1 MSLVLTEEQELL
13 QETAREFVKER
24 SPVAKLRELRD
35 TQDPVGFS
43 RELWKEM
50 AELGWAGI
58 VFPEEYGGAGL
69 GYAELGLVLEE
80 CGRQLVAEPFL
91 STILLGGNAV
101 LLAGNET
108 QRKDVLP
115 AVCGGERILALAH
128 QETTRHDPYR
138 VTLRAEADGE
148 GYRLSGEKVFVL
160 DGHVADQL
168 VVVARTSEEVQSRE
182 GLSLFLVDAHAKGVS
197 ITRTHMVDS
206 RNAARIRFEGLE
218 LDRSALLGEVGRA
231 AVVLDR
237 VFDRA
242 TIGLC
247 AEMLGG
253 IQEAFD
259 RTLAFL
265 KEREQFGVPIGS
277 FQALKHR
284 AGEMFCQIELTRS
297 VVLEALRAL
306 DEERA
311 DAPELASLAKAR
323 CADTYF
329 LVGNEAVQMHGGIGV
344 TDESE
349 IGFFLKRA
357 RVAQMTLGDAAY
369 QRDRFARLRGF

>member
-1 MSLVLTEEQELL
+1 MGLVLTEEQELL
-13 QETAREFVKER
+13 QQTARDFVQER

-35 TQDPVGFS
+35 AHDPVGFS

-50 AELGWAGI
+50 AELGWVGI
-58 VFPEEYGGAGL
+58 VFPEEYGGADL

-91 STILLGGNAV
+91 STVLLGGNAV

-115 AVCGGERILALAH
+115 SVCTGERILALAL
-128 QETTRHDPYR
+128 QESSRHDPYR
-138 VTLRAEADGE
+138 IALRAEASGE
-148 GYRLSGEKVFVL
+148 GYRLSGEKLFVL

-168 VVVARTSEEVQSRE
+168 VVVARTSGEISDRK
-182 GLSLFLVDAHAKGVS
+182 GISLFLVNADAKGVS
-197 ITRTHMVDS
+197 TTRTHMVDS
-206 RNAARIRFEGLE
+206 RNAARVRFDGLE
-218 LDRSALLGEVGRA
+218 LDRSALLGEVDRGVA
-231 AVVLDR
+231 VLDR
-237 VFDRA
+237 VLDRA
-242 TIGLC
+242 ASGLC

-253 IQEAFD
+253 VQEAFD
-259 RTLAFL
+259 RTLAYL
-265 KEREQFGVPIGS
+265 REREQFGVPIGS

-284 AGEMFCQIELTRS
+284 AGVMFCQIELARTI
-297 VVLEALRAL
+297 VMEALRAL
-306 DEERA
+306 DEERG
-311 DAPELASLAKAR
+311 DAPQLASAAKAR
-323 CADTYF
+323 CADAYF

-369 QRDRFARLRGF
+369 HRDRFASLRGF

>member
-1 MSLVLTEEQELL
+1 MGLVLTEEQELL
-13 QETAREFVKER
+13 QQTAREFVKER

-35 TQDPVGFS
+35 SQDRVGFS

-50 AELGWAGI
+50 AELGWVGI
-58 VFPEEYGGAGL
+58 VYPEEYGGAGL
-69 GYAELGLVLEE
+69 GCAELGLVLEE

-91 STILLGGNAV
+91 STVLLGGSAV
-101 LLAGNET
+101 LRAGNET

-115 AVCGGERILALAH
+115 AVCAGERILALAL
-128 QETTRHDPYR
+128 QETSRHDPAR
-138 VTLRAEADGE
+138 IALRAEPQGE
-148 GYRLSGEKVFVL
+148 AYVLSGEKCFVL

-168 VVVARTSEEVQSRE
+168 VVVARTSGEIQDRE
-182 GLSLFLVDAHAKGVS
+182 GISLFLVDANAKGVS
-197 ITRTHMVDS
+197 VTRTHMVDS
-206 RNAARIRFEGLE
+206 RNAARIRFAGLE
-218 LDRSALLGEVGRA
+218 VERSALLGEVGRGA
-231 AVVLDR
+231 SILDQVLDR
-237 VFDRA
+237 A
-242 TIGLC
+242 TVGLC
-247 AEMLGG
+247 AELLGG
-253 IQEAFD
+253 IQEACD

-284 AGEMFCQIELTRS
+284 AAVMFCEIELTRS
-297 VVLEALRAL
+297 IVIEALRAL

-311 DAPELASLAKAR
+311 DAPQLASMAKAR
-323 CADTYF
+323 CADAYF

-369 QRDRFARLRGF
+369 HRDRFARLRGF

>member
-13 QETAREFVKER
+13 QGTAREFIKER

-35 TQDPVGFS
+35 SQSPVGFS

-50 AELGWAGI
+50 AELGWVGI
-58 VFPEEYGGAGL
+58 IFPEEYGGAGL
-69 GYAELGLVLEE
+69 GYAELGLVIEE
-80 CGRQLVAEPFL
+80 CGRQLAAEPFL
-91 STILLGGNAV
+91 STVLLGGNAI

-115 AVCGGERILALAH
+115 AVCAGERILAMAH
-128 QETTRHDPYR
+128 QETGRHDPYHNA
-138 VTLRAEADGE
+138 LRAEASGG

-168 VVVARTSEEVQSRE
+168 VVVARTSGAVDDRE
-182 GLSLFLVDAHAKGVS
+182 GISLFLVNADAKGMS
-197 ITRTHMVDS
+197 TTRTHLVDS

-218 LDRSALLGEVGRA
+218 VDRSALLGEAGRGA
-231 AVVLDR
+231 AILDRVLDR
-237 VFDRA
+237 A
-242 TIGLC
+242 TVGLC

-284 AGEMFCQIELTRS
+284 AGVMFCQIELARS
-297 VVLEALRAL
+297 VVMEALRAL

-311 DAPELASLAKAR
+311 DAPELASMAKAR
-323 CADTYF
+323 CADAYF
-329 LVGNEAVQMHGGIGV
+329 LVGNEAVQMFGGIGV
-344 TDESE
+344 TDEEE

-357 RVAQMTLGDAAY
+357 RVAQMTLGDATY
-369 QRDRFARLRGF
+369 HLDRFARLRGF

>member
-13 QETAREFVKER
+13 QQTAREFVKQR

-35 TQDPVGFS
+35 SRSPDGFS

-50 AELGWAGI
+50 AELGWVGI

-69 GYAELGLVLEE
+69 GYAELGLVIEE
-80 CGRQLVAEPFL
+80 CGRQLVAESFL
-91 STILLGGNAV
+91 STVLLGGNAV

-115 AVCGGERILALAH
+115 AVCAGERILAMAH
-128 QETTRHDPYR
+128 QETSRHDPYR
-138 VTLRAEADGE
+138 NALRAEASGG

-168 VVVARTSEEVQSRE
+168 VVVARTSGAVDDRE
-182 GLSLFLVDAHAKGVS
+182 GISLFLVNPDAKGMS
-197 ITRTHMVDS
+197 TTRTYLVDS

-218 LDRSALLGEVGRA
+218 VDRSALLGEAGRGA
-231 AVVLDR
+231 AILDRVLDR
-237 VFDRA
+237 A
-242 TIGLC
+242 TVGLC

-265 KEREQFGVPIGS
+265 KERAQFGVPIGS
-277 FQALKHR
+277 SQALKHR
-284 AGEMFCQIELTRS
+284 AGEMFCQIELARS

-369 QRDRFARLRGF
+369 HRDRFARLRGF